1 MDEGDQLRWSQTGCD
16 RATMKGIILAGGLGS
31 RLYPLTN
38 VISKHL
44 LPVYDKPLIYYP
56 LSTLMLA
63 GIRDIMIISTPLS
76 LPDYKQLLGDGSS
89 WGLALSYAEQPKPE
103 GLAQAFLIAE
113 DFIRSD
119 HVCLALGD
127 NILYGGD
134 MRETLAK
141 ATKPRHG
148 ATIFGYPVSDP
159 ENYGIVVCDET
170 GGIVDIEEKPSDPR
184 SNQAIVGLYFYDND
198 VIGIAKDL
206 QPSPRG
212 EFEITDVNRAY
223 LARGDLRVESF
234 GRGAAWLDA
243 GTQDFLLEAA
253 NFVAAIE
260 RRQGLKICCP
270 EEIAWRMDYIDSDAL
285 ARLAM
290 PLSASGY
297 GRYLLSLLDMPPREA
312 P

>member
-1 MDEGDQLRWSQTGCD
+1 
-16 RATMKGIILAGGLGS
+16 MKSIILAGGLGS

-56 LSTLMLA
+56 LSTLMSA
-63 GIRDIMIISTPLS
+63 GIRDIMIISTPRD
-76 LPDYKQLLGDGSS
+76 LPRYGQLLGDGSA
-89 WGLALSYAEQPKPE
+89 WGISLSYAEQPRPE

-113 DFIRSD
+113 NFIGSD
-119 HVCLALGD
+119 HVCLAVGD
-127 NILYGGD
+127 NILYGAD
-134 MRETLAK
+134 VRNTLTEVA
-141 ATKPRHG
+141 KPRPG

-159 ENYGIVVCDET
+159 ENYGIVVYDET
-170 GGIVDIEEKPSDPR
+170 GGIADIEEKPLEPR
-184 SNQAIVGLYFYDND
+184 SNHAIVGLYFYDND

-206 QPSPRG
+206 RPSSRG
-212 EFEITDVNRAY
+212 ELEITDVNRVY
-223 LARGDLRVESF
+223 LDRGDLRVEYF

-270 EEIAWRMDYIDSDAL
+270 EEIAWRMNYINSDAL
-285 ARLAM
+285 AQLAETM
-290 PLSASGY
+290 KASGY
-297 GRYLLSLLDMPPREA
+297 GHYLSSLLEEPSSST
-312 P
+312 

>member
-1 MDEGDQLRWSQTGCD
+1 
-16 RATMKGIILAGGLGS
+16 MKGIILAGGLGS

-56 LSTLMLA
+56 LSTLMSA
-63 GIRDIMIISTPLS
+63 GIRDIMIISTPRDI
-76 LPDYKQLLGDGSS
+76 PRYNQLLGDGSS
-89 WGLALSYAEQPKPE
+89 WGIALSYAEQLRPE

-113 DFIRSD
+113 HFIGSD

-127 NILYGGD
+127 NILYGAD
-134 MRETLAK
+134 VRDTLTEVAK
-141 ATKPRHG
+141 PCSG

-159 ENYGIVVCDET
+159 ENYGIVVYDET
-170 GGIVDIEEKPSDPR
+170 GGIVDIEEKPSEPR
-184 SNQAIVGLYFYDND
+184 SNHAIVGLYFYDND
-198 VIGIAKDL
+198 VIGIAKEL
-206 QPSPRG
+206 RPSSRG
-212 EFEITDVNRAY
+212 ELEITDVNRVY

-270 EEIAWRMDYIDSDAL
+270 EEIAWRMNYINSNAL
-285 ARLAM
+285 ARLAESM
-290 PLSASGY
+290 KASGY
-297 GRYLLSLLDMPPREA
+297 GHYLSSLLEGPTSKTWSMQSQ
-312 P
+312 

>member
-1 MDEGDQLRWSQTGCD
+1 
-16 RATMKGIILAGGLGS
+16 MKGIILAGGVGS

-56 LSTLMLA
+56 LSTLMSA
-63 GIRDIMIISTPLS
+63 GIRDIMIISTPRD
-76 LPDYKQLLGDGSS
+76 LPRYGQLLGDGSA
-89 WGLALSYAEQPKPE
+89 WGISLSYAEQPKPE

-113 DFIRSD
+113 NFIGSD

-127 NILYGGD
+127 NILYGAD
-134 MRETLAK
+134 VRK
-141 ATKPRHG
+141 ALTEVAKPRPG

-159 ENYGIVVCDET
+159 ENYGIVVYDET
-170 GGIVDIEEKPSDPR
+170 GGIADIEEKPSEPK
-184 SNQAIVGLYFYDND
+184 SNHAIVGLYFYDND

-206 QPSPRG
+206 RPSSRG
-212 EFEITDVNRAY
+212 ELEITDVNRVY

-270 EEIAWRMDYIDSDAL
+270 EEIAWRMNYIDSDAL
-285 ARLAM
+285 ARLAESM
-290 PLSASGY
+290 KASGY
-297 GRYLLSLLDMPPREA
+297 GHYLSSLLEEPSSRT
-312 P
+312 